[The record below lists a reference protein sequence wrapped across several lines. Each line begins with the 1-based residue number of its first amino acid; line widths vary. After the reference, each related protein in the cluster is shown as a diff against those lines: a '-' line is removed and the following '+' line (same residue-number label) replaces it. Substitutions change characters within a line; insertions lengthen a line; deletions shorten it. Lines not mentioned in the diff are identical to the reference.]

1 MYFFLMNINGYIPVF
16 TEDHYIQNVRMNPSK
31 KVLLNEVFKILISRE
46 RTTNAIIVVTN
57 YTNDYHSIGDICN
70 TTATGLK
77 DKVNENG
84 KKSTLS
90 DG

>member
-1 MYFFLMNINGYIPVF
+1 MNINGYISVF

-31 KVLLNEVFKILISRE
+31 KVLLNEVFKILISRGP
-46 RTTNAIIVVTN
+46 TTNVIVVVTN
-57 YTNDYHSIGDICN
+57 YTKDYHSIGDICS
-70 TTATGLK
+70 TTAKGLK
-77 DKVNENG
+77 DKVTENG